1 MMENLAKCRLK
12 RFRDIVIDSKL
23 FITLL
28 TGTVLDVLLS
38 KYLGLPPGKLYL
50 CGGDPGTGKT
60 TLLLDILAN
69 IQITNPGARVLF
81 ISFEMNEVDLADY
94 MVRFPKFQD
103 IDILFLDS
111 NSVEE
116 DEDVLETMESVL
128 SNGYHVVGL
137 DSFVVAQGLISE
149 NLGITM
155 KRAEN
160 HLLKM
165 MKGQMLGQNDRKLMS
180 TFIAIQQMVKSGDF
194 AGTQALKHAVD
205 ATMELRLEKR
215 NNIHS
220 DRYIVFSKHRGAEPG
235 LRLFYS
241 LSLGGSVAFDEDRF
255 KRDQMAQKIQEENR
269 QNLRDAA
276 DAFDNLF
283 NHNSID
289 EQ

>member
-1 MMENLAKCRLK
+1 MENQIANCRLK
-12 RFRDIVIDSKL
+12 RFRDIFIDPKL

-28 TGTVLDVLLS
+28 TGTTLDFLLS

-60 TLLLDILAN
+60 TLLLDTLAN

-128 SNGYHVVGL
+128 SDGYHVVGL
-137 DSFVVAQGLISE
+137 DSFVVAQGLVSE

-155 KRAEN
+155 KRSEN
-160 HLLKM
+160 HLLRM
-165 MKGQMLGQNDRKLMS
+165 MKNQMLGNNARHLKTS
-180 TFIAIQQMVKSGDF
+180 FVCIQQMVKSGDF
-194 AGTQALKHAVD
+194 AGTMALKHAVD

-220 DRYIVFSKHRGAEPG
+220 DRYIVFSKHRIGSPG
-235 LRLFYS
+235 QRLFYC

-255 KRDQMAQKIQEENR
+255 KMDLMAQKLHEENK

-283 NHNSID
+283 NQNSID